1 MKLTPQKIKDI
12 REEMKLNVTDF
23 AKKVGY
29 SYATVSK
36 WEKED
41 KLLPK
46 SIEEK
51 IKQLHADFK
60 TKKLLDEKH
69 QVTVTVDDVIPY
81 GYTASRL
88 RQIRIEMGLNTEG
101 FAKVLGS
108 AGSSVNRW
116 ETGKG
121 LINKVAATNL
131 HYAYEGFLKDPKSIE
146 EYKSKSVRQ
155 PKEYFE
161 RKIGELF
168 TEIEKLKDKI
178 SILENKD

>member
-1 MKLTPQKIKDI
+1 MKLTPEKIKSI
-12 REEMKLNVTDF
+12 REEMKLSVTDF

-29 SYATVSK
+29 SYATVNK
-36 WEKED
+36 WEKEN

-46 SIEEK
+46 VIEEK

-69 QVTVTVDDVIPY
+69 QITVSADDVIPY
-81 GYTASRL
+81 GYTASKL
-88 RQIRIEMGLNTEG
+88 RRIRIEMGLNTEG

-121 LINKVAATNL
+121 LINKVAASNL
-131 HYAYEGFLKDPKSIE
+131 HYAYESFLKDPSTIE
-146 EYKSKSVRQ
+146 EYRSQSVRQ

-161 RKIGELF
+161 RKINELF
-168 TEIEKLKDKI
+168 AEINNLKKKI
-178 SILENKD
+178 NVLENR

>member
-1 MKLTPQKIKDI
+1 MKLSIS
-12 REEMKLNVTDF
+12 DF

-29 SYATVSK
+29 STNNVSK

-41 KLLPK
+41 KPL
-46 SIEEK
+46 SRTIEEA
-51 IKQLHADFK
+51 IKQLHADYQ
-60 TKKLLDEKH
+60 TKKLLNEKH
-69 QVTVTVDDVIPY
+69 QMTVSVDDAIPY
-81 GYTASRL
+81 GFTASRL
-88 RQIRIEMGLNTEG
+88 RKMRIEMGLNTEG

-121 LINKVAATNL
+121 LINRNAASNL
-131 HYAYEGFLKDPKSIE
+131 FHAYENFQKDPKSIE

-161 RKIGELF
+161 RKIN
-168 TEIEKLKDKI
+168 EIFSEMDILKKKI
-178 SILENKD
+178 EVLESNF